1 MCGPIA
7 AMLIMVFFTLLPFL
21 EETLSGPH
29 PAGDYAFQ
37 CFLMSLP
44 PKKSSNACP
53 SAVNIRLKSTTT
65 IRQIQGI

>member
-7 AMLIMVFFTLLPFL
+7 AMLIMVFFTPLLFL

-37 CFLMSLP
+37 CFFDEFTP
-44 PKKSSNACP
+44 QKSPNACP
-53 SAVNIRLKSTTT
+53 SAVNIRLKSTSA
-65 IRQIQGI
+65 IRHIQRI